1 MAQIQGAD
9 QHFIPRVDH
18 YNQSGQ
24 IMSKGLADFGAGL
37 GAAVNAYTVKQEEA
51 RAEKQRSEGVA
62 DLLMQFYPGQFKD
75 RAAAVKMAKDPEVT
89 NAFFKFSQQQAN
101 ASAAAA
107 KQRQEAAQKSFEN
120 SQKLA
125 ESQRAYQKLLSDT
138 ANTESLI
145 QDRQA
150 DNALNLK
157 EFLLEKT
164 KFEQGGGNDGPAE
177 LKVIEGLIARHN
189 KAVAEGDPNAVYYKG
204 ALDKKTLPSGSK
216 LVVGADGTVTMSTGT
231 GLENTTAQASRLQ
244 AKNVELTNGIAL
256 LEGLDGRVTS
266 ENFGVPGF
274 LKETFIDKSLLAD
287 FGFDNPE
294 RVDARFVMRS
304 AVETAKKAL
313 AADSRISDTDNKRL
327 DAMLPNINTVWNSA
341 AATEQAR
348 KTTIRVMKMQR
359 ALNNAMSIMGPVAS
373 TLSPEQIKEL
383 EMTPDDKAHLAMFLH
398 PDIFKTNN

>member
-120 SQKLA
+120 AQKLA

-157 EFLLEKT
+157 EFQLEES
-164 KFEQGGGNDGPAE
+164 KFERGGDGPAE
-177 LKVIEGLIARHN
+177 LQVIEGLIARHN
-189 KAVAEGDPNAVYYKG
+189 KAVAEGDSNAAYYKG

-244 AKNVELTNGIAL
+244 AKNVELTNGI
-256 LEGLDGRVTS
+256 
-266 ENFGVPGF
+266 
-274 LKETFIDKSLLAD
+274 
-287 FGFDNPE
+287 
-294 RVDARFVMRS
+294 
-304 AVETAKKAL
+304 
-313 AADSRISDTDNKRL
+313 
-327 DAMLPNINTVWNSA
+327 
-341 AATEQAR
+341 
-348 KTTIRVMKMQR
+348 
-359 ALNNAMSIMGPVAS
+359 
-373 TLSPEQIKEL
+373 
-383 EMTPDDKAHLAMFLH
+383 
-398 PDIFKTNN
+398 